1 MNGTFAMPKIARPD
15 ASLSDPGPPYLR
27 TIKYDHAI
35 IQPTR
40 LAVMRASQIHHVPHE
55 RRAHSGPVTSVMAPN
70 STVSSA
76 AAAADRSWR
85 GLPPNRKRRLATP
98 QTIADSRNIQADG
111 MW

>member
-1 MNGTFAMPKIARPD
+1 MNGTFAMPKIARPA

-27 TIKYDHAI
+27 TIKYDQAI

-40 LAVMRASQIHHVPHE
+40 LAVIRASQIHQVPHE
-55 RRAHSGPVTSVMAPN
+55 RRAHSGPVTSVITPN

-76 AAAADRSWR
+76 ADTAVRSR
-85 GLPPNRKRRLATP
+85 RTSPLNKNRKLAMP
-98 QTIADSRNIQADG
+98 HTIADSRNIHADG